1 MEDLTN
7 SNLDVMRFI
16 GLSRKNGVSDDF
28 VLSPLG
34 SYLTVAKARDELL
47 EEINPQ
53 ANYVSCSYIKI

>member
-1 MEDLTN
+1 
-7 SNLDVMRFI
+7 MRFI